1 MVKRDYE
8 ADVAI
13 TSEGQILAKFHE
25 QLLVFDNLSGLDNFI
40 DEIKAKRDMCASKV
54 MPLDDRL
61 AKKTSEEVI
70 EWLEG
75 EAKKLS
81 SPKESTPK
89 NEVGPRAKK
98 GDTSTMIMDALVKF
112 FQEDD
117 WKAVSVVQVEESL
130 RAQVAGDNGTWQ
142 FYAYA
147 REKTECALFY
157 SVCPVFAPESK
168 RAQAAE
174 YITRANQGLRLGNFE
189 MDYDDGE
196 IRYKTSIDVEGHEL
210 VSPLIKQLVSSNIS
224 MMDRYLPGI
233 MKVIYTD
240 TSPEKEIKEIEAG

>member
-1 MVKRDYE
+1 MSNHEYE
-8 ADVAI
+8 TDVAV
-13 TSEGQILAKFHE
+13 TSEGNVLAKFH
-25 QLLVFDNLSGLDNFI
+25 QHLLVFDDFAGLDKFI
-40 DEIKAKRDMCASKV
+40 DQIKAQRDVCASKV
-54 MPLDDRL
+54 LPLDEL
-61 AKKTSEEVI
+61 VAKTTSEEVI

-81 SPKESTPK
+81 SPKKAVRRRKTKST
-89 NEVGPRAKK
+89 AKK
-98 GDTSTMIMDALVKF
+98 GDTSTMIMDALVTF

-117 WKAVSVVQVEESL
+117 WKVEQREESL
-130 RAQVAGDNGTWQ
+130 RAQVAGNNGAWQ

-147 REKTECALFY
+147 REKAECALFY

-174 YITRANQGLRLGNFE
+174 YITRANQGLYLGNFE
-189 MDYDDGE
+189 LDYDDGE

-210 VSPLIKQLVSSNIS
+210 VSPLIKQLVRSNIS
-224 MMDRYLPGI
+224 MMDLYLPGI